1 METPILIGSG
11 TTSIVLTNDYNTVSK
26 MFDNMIDFNKEV
38 KNMKDIN
45 KVVDKLYNIQT
56 MISYDNNT
64 KSIEYK
70 YIPYNLEEILK
81 GNIEKVININS
92 VIIDIIKILQSL
104 HENNIVHRDF
114 KAKNIQLTENL
125 KPFVIDLGSTK
136 IFNKDLNKN
145 DIDNLE
151 KLKRED
157 IDKLWYLIIQLVFKI
172 EYKLS
177 YKKNTIEKFKKNKK
191 ELFNIFNSKNKYNL
205 VNLIKIFETI

>member
-1 METPILIGSG
+1 MKTPILIGSG

-104 HENNIVHRDF
+104 HENNIVHGDF
-114 KAKNIQLTENL
+114 KAKNIQLTEDL

-136 IFNKDLNKN
+136 IFNHDLNKN

-177 YKKNTIEKFKKNKK
+177 YKKNTIKEFKKNNKN
-191 ELFNIFNSKNKYNL
+191 LFNIYNSKNKYNL

>member
-38 KNMKDIN
+38 KTMKEIN

-81 GNIEKVININS
+81 GNIEKVIDTNN
-92 VIIDIIKILQSL
+92 VIIDVIKILQSL
-104 HENNIVHRDF
+104 HENNIVHGDF
-114 KAKNIQLTENL
+114 KAKNIQLTEDL
-125 KPFVIDLGSTK
+125 KPIIIDLGSTT
-136 IFNKDLNKN
+136 ILNGELNKN

-177 YKKNTIEKFKKNKK
+177 YKKNTIEQFKKNNKK
-191 ELFNIFNSKNKYNL
+191 LFSIFNSKNKYDL
-205 VNLIKIFETI
+205 VNLIKIFETN

>member
-1 METPILIGSG
+1 MEIPILIGSG

-26 MFDNMIDFNKEV
+26 IFDNMIDFKKEV
-38 KNMKDIN
+38 NNMKDIN
-45 KVVDKLYNIQT
+45 KVIDKLYNIQT
-56 MISYDNNT
+56 MIKYDTNT

-104 HENNIVHRDF
+104 HENNIVHGDF
-114 KAKNIQLTENL
+114 KAKNIQLTEDL

-136 IFNKDLNKN
+136 IFNQDLNKN
-145 DIDNLE
+145 DINNLE

-157 IDKLWYLIIQLVFKI
+157 INKLWYLIIQFIFKI

-177 YKKNTIEKFKKNKK
+177 YKKNTIEEFKKNNKN
-191 ELFNIFNSKNKYNL
+191 LFNIFNSKNKYDL

>member
-114 KAKNIQLTENL
+114 KAKNIQLTEDL

>member
-1 METPILIGSG
+1 METPILVGSG

-26 MFDNMIDFNKEV
+26 IFDNILDFNKEV
-38 KNMKDIN
+38 KIMIEIR
-45 KVVDKLYNIQT
+45 KVIDKLYNIQM

-81 GNIEKVININS
+81 GNIEKNIDTNS
-92 VIIDIIKILQSL
+92 VIIDVIKILQSL
-104 HENNIVHRDF
+104 HENNIVHGDF
-114 KAKNIQLTENL
+114 KAKNIQLTEDL
-125 KPFVIDLGSTK
+125 KPIIIDFGSTT
-136 IFNKDLNKN
+136 IFNEDLNKN
-145 DIDNLE
+145 DVNNFS

-177 YKKNTIEKFKKNKK
+177 YKKNTIEEFKKNNKK
-191 ELFNIFNSKNKYNL
+191 LFNIFNSKNKYDL
-205 VNLIKIFETI
+205 VNLIKIFETN

>member
-38 KNMKDIN
+38 KTMKEIS

-81 GNIEKVININS
+81 GNIEKVIDTNN
-92 VIIDIIKILQSL
+92 VIIDVIKILHSL
-104 HENNIVHRDF
+104 HENNIVHGDF
-114 KAKNIQLTENL
+114 KAKNIQLTEDL
-125 KPFVIDLGSTK
+125 KPIIIDLGSTT
-136 IFNKDLNKN
+136 ILNGELNKN

-151 KLKRED
+151 KLKKED
-157 IDKLWYLIIQLVFKI
+157 IDKLWYLIIQIVFKI

-177 YKKNTIEKFKKNKK
+177 YKKNTIEKFKKNNKN
-191 ELFNIFNSKNKYNL
+191 LFSIFNSKNKYDL
-205 VNLIKIFETI
+205 VNLIKIFETN